1 MVYKDKQSV
10 VNAIPT
16 YLQLFDEDVEY
27 LENIDERLITYI
39 SDVLNTPDSHNKYEI
54 LGVFRFLDFFD
65 KYSFNVSKYKKF
77 VRFYEALPFV
87 AENTGAVSF
96 KLTPI
101 QAFQFANIY
110 GFVKENGCRL
120 CRSALLFVP
129 RKFSKTTSVAACAMW
144 DLMFGPPNA
153 QAFVAANSFKQAHD
167 VCFKIISDALKAI
180 DPSEKSFKRNKDI
193 IYSKLP
199 GKASFLQ
206 CLSAS
211 PQRLD
216 GLNASTIILD
226 EYAAAPSA
234 ALKNVLTSSQGAR
247 KEPLVIT
254 ITTASTVFDGPF
266 ASIELANYKKILD
279 GTIENDSVFAS
290 IFEPDE
296 GDDIGDP
303 KTWHKVQPHMNITVY
318 EEKYE
323 QDWLEAVVD
332 ANKMVEFKT
341 KMLNIFT
348 PPVKANWVEPKVIQR
363 NMIEVDLQNITTRP
377 LCMVSV
383 DLSVRDDI
391 SAVCYGLYDAINKSF
406 AFYLDYY
413 IPENTILSHT
423 NSQLYQGWV
432 NAGYLHVCGKEVID
446 YQQIG
451 KDILNNSKY
460 FNILTINYDSY
471 KNKDLTNFLRA
482 NGVKCLQPY
491 KQVYSAFTSPVE
503 SFEQGVYEG
512 KMKLADNPVTTWMFS
527 NVVMDSDNME
537 NKKPIKMSASR
548 KIDGVV
554 CILMSL
560 GAFMNYKR

>member
-10 VNAIPT
+10 VNAIPK
-16 YLQLFDEDVEY
+16 YLQLFEEDVEY
-27 LENIDERLITYI
+27 LENIDYRLITYI
-39 SDVLNTPDSHNKYEI
+39 SDVLNNPDAHNKYEI
-54 LGVFRFLDFFD
+54 LGCFRFLDFFD
-65 KYSFNVSKYKKF
+65 KYAFNATIVKKF
-77 VRFYEALPFV
+77 IRFYEALPFV
-87 AENTGAVSF
+87 SETTGAMSF

-101 QAFQFANIY
+101 QVFQFANIY

-129 RKFSKTTSVAACAMW
+129 RKFSKTTSVAACAIW

-153 QAFVAANSFKQAHD
+153 QSFIAANSFKQSHE
-167 VCFKIISDALKAI
+167 VCFKIISDAIAII
-180 DPSEKSFKRNKDI
+180 DPKEKYYKQNQDI
-193 IYSKLP
+193 IRSKIP
-199 GKASFLQ
+199 GKTSFLQ
-206 CLSAS
+206 CVSAS
-211 PQRLD
+211 PKRLD

-234 ALKNVLTSSQGAR
+234 ALKNVLVSSQGAR

-266 ASIELANYKKILD
+266 ATIELANYKKILD

-296 GDDIGDP
+296 GDDISDP

-323 QDWLEAVVD
+323 QDWLNAQVD
-332 ANKMVEFKT
+332 ANAMVEFKT

-348 PPVKANWVEPKVIQR
+348 PPVKANWVEPKIVQK
-363 NMIEVDLQNITTRP
+363 NMVQLNLQSITTRP

-391 SAVCYGLYDAINKSF
+391 SAVCYGLYDSLAKMF
-406 AFYLDYY
+406 TFYLDYY
-413 IPENTILSHT
+413 IPENTILSSP
-423 NSQLYQGWV
+423 NSQLYQSWV
-432 NAGYLHVCGKEVID
+432 NAGYIHVCGQDVID
-446 YQQIG
+446 YEQIG
-451 KDILNNSKY
+451 QDILNNSKY
-460 FNILTINYDSY
+460 VNILTINYDSY
-471 KNKDLTNFLRA
+471 KNLDLTNFLRA
-482 NGVKCLQPY
+482 NGAKNLKPY
-491 KQVYSAFTSPVE
+491 KQVYSSFTSPVE
-503 SFEQGVYEG
+503 SFEQGIYEG
-512 KMKLADNPVTTWMFS
+512 RMKIVDNPVTTWMFS
-527 NVVMDSDNME
+527 NVVMDEDRME
-537 NKKPIKMSASR
+537 NKKPIKISQHR

-560 GAFMNYKR
+560 GSFMTYKR